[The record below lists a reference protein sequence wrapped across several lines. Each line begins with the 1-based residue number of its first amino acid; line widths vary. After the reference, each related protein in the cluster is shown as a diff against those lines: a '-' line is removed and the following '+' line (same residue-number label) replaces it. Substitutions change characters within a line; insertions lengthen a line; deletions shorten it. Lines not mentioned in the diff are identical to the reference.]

1 MVKIFLDDNRIA
13 PVGFTLIKSGEEL
26 LNSLKDNKLNI
37 SILSFDHDLGL
48 NHISGYDTIKK
59 LINEQPE
66 SLIHIEKIQVHSN
79 NMIGGQNIIQYLK
92 AAKKANVLPD
102 KLFIDNTIYQYSAG
116 KLLKTQYTWS

>member
-59 LINEQPE
+59 IINEQPK